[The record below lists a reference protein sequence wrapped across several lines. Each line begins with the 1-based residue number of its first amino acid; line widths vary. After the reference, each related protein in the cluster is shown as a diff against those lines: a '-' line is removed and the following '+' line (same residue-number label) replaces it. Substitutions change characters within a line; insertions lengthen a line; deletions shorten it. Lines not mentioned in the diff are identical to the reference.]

1 MEIERIFE
9 HAKHE
14 VFEDGYDSVFS
25 RDIEDL
31 VYNKNAAFSVVK
43 SVRVYLHSDNMIGEI
58 ASEALRVLGRVKD
71 KQSHSSR
78 LRLLTESLSHN
89 SYWVRDGAT
98 IGISSMEDVA
108 AIPYLEEAAKCEKEQ
123 ALMEYMFLT
132 AKELRDGE

>member
-31 VYNKNAAFSVVK
+31 IYNKNAVREVVEY
-43 SVRVYLHSDNMIGEI
+43 VRTYLQSERKNSEV
-58 ASEALRVLGRVKD
+58 ASEALRVLGRIEHEP
-71 KQSHSSR
+71 SRSIR

-123 ALMEYMFLT
+123 SLMEYMFLT